1 MENQSNDPALMARN
15 QKACQ
20 NACAFAAK
28 PAARRVTKSGYET
41 AASYVGIVAQL
52 DDKHRVIIC
61 KDAIQWIIQVRCG
74 QRCGQA
80 RWTGK
85 SYLTTPEA
93 VMAASHALCG
103 PLRGK
108 VLDLLRALPAKPE
121 VNS

>member
-1 MENQSNDPALMARN
+1 MDNQSNDLALMARD
-15 QKACQ
+15 QESCQ

-28 PAARRVTKSGYET
+28 PVARRVTKICYET
-41 AASYVGIVAQL
+41 ADPYVGVVAQL
-52 DDKHRVIIC
+52 DDKHRVVIC

-93 VMAASHALCG
+93 VVAASHALCG